1 MISPLLL
8 ITLIIVSFPLPSSCQ
23 LYVKSSTAANAS
35 SPGSLQYYLCGN
47 GSQLLPSISYLSLS
61 TSSHHTFLAGTFCLL
76 QSHRYRSINIMS
88 ITIASDNPFKPAI
101 IVCSNGALHPTRGLG
116 FLDIPSLTLNN
127 IQFHHCGGRLSSA
140 AVTGINKST
149 IYFPPGQTAVLL
161 INLCRSVKI
170 IKTTIS
176 GTYYGYALIIASS
189 YDVLLDTVTITSYK
203 SSPYCSIEH
212 LNNWECSGSGLL
224 LLYNIYVKLEL
235 PQKILNIS
243 NVVISGNTNYYSSF
257 DVEKFIQNQSPI
269 LGVGGL
275 TLLLI
280 DGGSYPTSI
289 IFKNIKVKDNI
300 GGGGLLV
307 YFLISLDKTI
317 FPFDAKNNPAIDF
330 TNVLFS
336 NNSLTRQG
344 NGVGLAVYIISKAQ
358 AFFGNTP
365 CIICIRNSSFTG
377 QSINYEKNMLG
388 GGIYIALSLNTSSI
402 PPILLDWTI
411 FLENTVNKS
420 GSAIYV
426 HNFPL
431 SEDYWVKKEDQQ
443 ADVTLILKDNY
454 FSGSGFYPM
463 HTSRLFYT
471 DVSTTEFVNIRLV
484 TIENSIF
491 DYNFGSAVS
500 AYSTVVKLV
509 GNLIFKK
516 NRAAYGGAFD
526 LNSLSLL
533 IIGESAQVLLNLN
546 SAYLYGGGIYTY
558 TTNTNYCPIHFES
571 DKSGSLVFVNNYAF
585 LEGDAI
591 YSNQLKSCQG
601 LSTRVN
607 VSGQHKHVI
616 MSSPPNALCFC
627 NASYIHHCNE
637 PKILS
642 IYPGM
647 TIKLNVA
654 AIDQHSQKVY
664 SPISAT
670 LATSNVSYDQMLH
683 WHFGSQQNIQSVHE
697 GTCTELEYTPSI
709 ARTNDSVFLELAVL
723 GKMPSLNIEL
733 QFMECPIGFNDQNDM
748 HVCSCHPFLLNNKI
762 SNNCDINTN
771 LISLTQSNS
780 WFGQVYID
788 NNTDRV
794 VPPITPNKN
803 NTLGYAP
810 VCPTGYC
817 KEGIMEINISDHDS
831 LCYGHRTGV
840 LCGGCIEG
848 YTLALGTVKC
858 KQCSSHELWI
868 LIMFAVVSVLCVV
881 ALFALRLTISDGLL
895 GSIVF
900 YANVN
905 AIIFQYGVTT
915 GWHSKIV
922 HAFLAA
928 LNYTLNF
935 SVCLSNHLTAILKTS
950 LFFIYPV
957 FLWFIVLIIVII
969 SKYSTRI
976 SNLTAHSSIQI
987 LATLFYLSFAKLL
1000 LTAIDIFTPVTIQT
1014 PHGQY
1019 PVWYTDG
1026 NIPYWRDSG
1035 HLILCGVAF
1044 LTVFFLLF
1052 PFLLFTTFGSL
1063 ILRCRFLRWVL
1074 LYVRPFVDAYQGPY
1088 RNRWKYWFG
1097 IRVWLLVY
1105 MYGCFAG
1112 LRGQRP
1118 VLMLLLQLL
1127 PLLFFT
1133 LLQTYFKPYRNTLVN
1148 LVDLSVLINLI
1159 LIFVIKLFFISI
1171 NEETQSWPY
1180 LEVLITAVM
1189 LTFFAIVG
1197 YHVKKLAERI
1207 RACQQCQTIVPF
1219 KQISVDRTE
1228 YEPLDGDSAQLREP
1242 LLEDYN

>member
-8 ITLIIVSFPLPSSCQ
+8 IALIIVSFLPPILCQ
-23 LYVKSSTAANAS
+23 LYVKSSTATNAS

-47 GSQLLPSISYLSLS
+47 GSRLLQYNVNLSLS

-76 QSHRYRSINIMS
+76 QSDGYRSILS

-101 IVCSNGALHPTRGLG
+101 IVCSNGRLHPTRGLG
-116 FLDIPSLTLNN
+116 FLNIPSLTLNN
-127 IQFHHCGGRLSSA
+127 IQFHHCGGKLSSA
-140 AVTGINKST
+140 AVTGINKSS

-161 INLCRSVKI
+161 ISLCKSVKI
-170 IKTTIS
+170 INTAIR
-176 GTYYGYALIIASS
+176 GAYYGYALIIASS
-189 YDVLLDTVTITSYK
+189 YAVLLDTVTITSYQ

-235 PQKILNIS
+235 PQVLNIS
-243 NVVISGNTNYYSSF
+243 NVVISGNINYYSSF
-257 DVEKFIQNQSPI
+257 DVEKFIQNQGPI

-280 DGGSYPTSI
+280 DSGSYPTSI
-289 IFKNIKVKDNI
+289 TFNNVKVKDNI

-307 YFLISLDKTI
+307 YFLNLDKT
-317 FPFDAKNNPAIDF
+317 FYPYDAMNNPAINF
-330 TNVLFS
+330 TRVIFS
-336 NNSLTRQG
+336 NNTLTRQG
-344 NGVGLAVYIISKAQ
+344 NGAGLAVYIISKAQ
-358 AFFGNTP
+358 ALFCNIP
-365 CIICIRNSSFTG
+365 CILCIRNSSFTTHI
-377 QSINYEKNMLG
+377 SNYEKTKLG
-388 GGIYIALSLNTSSI
+388 GGIYIALLLNASSI
-402 PPILLDWTI
+402 PPILLHRTFFI
-411 FLENTVNKS
+411 QNTVNES
-420 GSAIYV
+420 GSALYV
-426 HNFPL
+426 HSFPL
-431 SEDYWVKKEDQQ
+431 GKGYWVEKVQQ
-443 ADVTLILKDNY
+443 ADVTLILKDVY
-454 FSGSGFYPM
+454 ISGGGFYPL
-463 HTSRLFYT
+463 HKSRLFYT
-471 DVSTTEFVNIRLV
+471 DISTTEFVNIRLV

-491 DYNFGSAVS
+491 NYNFGSAVS
-500 AYSTVVKLV
+500 AYSTIVKLI
-509 GNLIFKK
+509 GNLIVTK
-516 NRAAYGGAFD
+516 NRAANGGAFS
-526 LNSLSLL
+526 LKSLSLL
-533 IIGESAQVLLNLN
+533 IIGESTHVLLNSN
-546 SAYLYGGGIYTY
+546 SAYLYGGGIYTD
-558 TTNTNYCPIHFES
+558 TTNTNYCPIQL
-571 DKSGSLVFVNNYAF
+571 DKSGSLVFVNNFAY

-591 YSNQLKSCQG
+591 YSNQLKICQG
-601 LSTRVN
+601 LSTQVN

-627 NASYIHHCNE
+627 SASYCNE
-637 PKILS
+637 PKKLS
-642 IYPGM
+642 VYPGM
-647 TIKLNVA
+647 IIKLNVT
-654 AIDQHSQKVY
+654 AIDQHNQSIY

-670 LATSNVSYDQMLH
+670 LATSNVSYDRVTS
-683 WHFGSQQNIQSVHE
+683 WHFASQQNIQSVHE
-697 GTCTELEYTPSI
+697 GTCTELEYTLFI
-709 ARTNDSVFLELAVL
+709 AGISSPVFLELAIL

-733 QFMECPIGFNDQNDM
+733 QFMKCPIGFVHQNDKYM
-748 HVCSCHPFLLNNKI
+748 CNCHPFLLSNKI

-780 WFGQVYID
+780 WLGQVYID

-794 VPPITPNKN
+794 VPAITPNKN

-817 KEGIMEINISDHDS
+817 KEGIMEIDISDHDS

-840 LCGGCIEG
+840 LCGGCVEG
-848 YTLALGTVKC
+848 HSLALGTFKC
-858 KQCSSHELWI
+858 KQCSSHESWI
-868 LIMFAVVSVLCVV
+868 LIIFAVVSVLCVV
-881 ALFALRLTISDGLL
+881 ALFALRLTISNGLL
-895 GSIVF
+895 GSIIF

-905 AIIFQYGVTT
+905 AVIFQYGVTT

-928 LNYTLNF
+928 LNYTINF
-935 SVCLSNHLTAILKTS
+935 NVCLTNHLTAILKTS
-950 LFFIYPV
+950 LFFIFPA

-987 LATLFYLSFAKLL
+987 LATLFYFSFAKLL
-1000 LTAIDIFTPVTIQT
+1000 LTSIDIFTPVVIHT

-1019 PVWYTDG
+1019 IVWFTDG
-1026 NIPYWRDSG
+1026 NIPYWRDNG
-1035 HLILCGVAF
+1035 HLALCGVAF
-1044 LTVFFLLF
+1044 LTMFFLLL

-1063 ILRCRFLRWVL
+1063 ILRCRFLRRFL

-1088 RNRWKYWFG
+1088 RNHWKCWFG
-1097 IRVWLLVY
+1097 VRVWLLVY

-1148 LVDLSVLINLI
+1148 LVDLSILLNLI
-1159 LIFVIKLFFISI
+1159 LVFIIKLFFISI
-1171 NEETQSWPY
+1171 NEEAQSWPY
-1180 LEVLITAVM
+1180 LEALITVVM

-1197 YHVKKLAERI
+1197 YHVKKLAGRM
-1207 RACQQCQTIVPF
+1207 RACQQCQTTVVF
-1219 KQISVDRTE
+1219 QQISVDKTE
-1228 YEPLDGDSAQLREP
+1228 YEPLDGDSAQLRES